1 MSTKTFLFIAFTFT
15 LFSFKSQILTKEDSL
30 AAGLVRNNNSTVL
43 SGYGQAKVEYDLRTG
58 TAVADLTRNVLFIG
72 HKFNNKISLFSE
84 MEIESAKIVGGSPSG
99 EISMEQVFIKFNG
112 KRNSNYFVAG
122 LIIPRIG
129 IINENHLP
137 TTFNANDRPT
147 VERLV
152 IPSTWRELGIGYY
165 GEVRKMPGLNYS
177 ATLTNGLNAKGFTS
191 GGVLREARFEGS
203 NATASNMALSAALLY
218 YFKRF
223 RFQTSMYVGGSN
235 GVSKRE
241 ADSLGLDYG
250 ALGTPVILNEVNVQY
265 NGKKGLQFKALGSY
279 VSISNAQEIN
289 AAFAQNVP
297 TSLYGY
303 YVELG
308 YNLLASRA
316 NLQEKSLVLFARFE
330 GMNLNNTM
338 SQNGV
343 FDDAQKKQ
351 FLTAGLH
358 FQPIKGVSV
367 KLDYTF
373 ASTGKRNDLLY
384 SVNPAQPGLPYYTT
398 NQLINLGIAY
408 SF

>member
-1 MSTKTFLFIAFTFT
+1 MNSKIILLSA
-15 LFSFKSQILTKEDSL
+15 FSFVAFSVTSQILTREDSL
-30 AAGLVRNNNSTVL
+30 SAGLVKNNNVTL
-43 SGYGQAKVEYDLRTG
+43 ISGYGQAKVEYDLRTG

-72 HKFNNKISLFSE
+72 HKFNNRISLFSE
-84 MEIESAKIVGGSPSG
+84 MEVESAKIVGGSPSG

-112 KRNSNYFVAG
+112 KNNGNYLVAG

-137 TTFNANDRPT
+137 TTFNSNDRPM

-152 IPSTWRELGIGYY
+152 IPATWRELGIGYY
-165 GEVRKMPGLNYS
+165 GMAKKIPGLNYS

-203 NATASNMALSAALLY
+203 NATASNMAISGALLY
-218 YFKRF
+218 YYKRF
-223 RFQTSMYVGGSN
+223 RIQTSMYVGGSN

-250 ALGTPVILNEVNVQY
+250 ALGTPVILNEINLQY

-279 VSISNAQEIN
+279 VSIKNAQEIN

-303 YVELG
+303 YAELG
-308 YNLLASRA
+308 YNLFASKAKLAS
-316 NLQEKSLVLFARFE
+316 KSLVLFTRFE
-330 GMNLNNTM
+330 GLNLNNTM
-338 SQNGV
+338 SANGI

-351 FLTAGLH
+351 FIVVGLH

-367 KLDYTF
+367 KFDYTY
-373 ASTGKRNDLLY
+373 ATTGARNELLY
-384 SVNPAQPGLPYYTT
+384 SANPAQPGLPYYTS
-398 NQLINLGIAY
+398 NQLINLGIGY

>member
-1 MSTKTFLFIAFTFT
+1 MNTKIILFATFFLIAD
-15 LFSFKSQILTKEDSL
+15 SAKSQILTKEDSL
-30 AAGLVRNNNSTVL
+30 AAGLVRNNSTTVI

-84 MEIESAKIVGGSPSG
+84 MEVESAKIVGGSPSG

-112 KRNSNYFVAG
+112 KNNNNYFVAG

-137 TTFNANDRPT
+137 TTFNSNDRPT

-152 IPSTWRELGIGYY
+152 IPATWRELGIGYY
-165 GEVRKMPGLNYS
+165 GVARKIPGLNYS

-191 GGVLREARFEGS
+191 GGVLRDARFEGS
-203 NATASNMALSAALLY
+203 NATASNMAISGALLY
-218 YFKRF
+218 YYKRF

-235 GVSKRE
+235 GVSKKE

-250 ALGTPVILNEVNVQY
+250 GFGTPVILNEVNVQY
-265 NGKKGLQFKALGSY
+265 NGKKGFQFKALGSY
-279 VSISNAQEIN
+279 VSIKNAQEIN

-303 YVELG
+303 YAELG
-308 YNLLASRA
+308 YNLLASRVK
-316 NLQEKSLVLFARFE
+316 LHEKSLVLYARFE
-330 GMNLNNTM
+330 GLNLNNTM
-338 SQNGV
+338 SANGI

-351 FLTAGLH
+351 FIMLGLH
-358 FQPIKGVSV
+358 FQPIRGVSV
-367 KLDYTF
+367 KLDYTY
-373 ASTGKRNDLLY
+373 ATTGQRNELLY
-384 SVNPAQPGLPYYTT
+384 TVNPAQPGLPYYTT